1 MLGTIE
7 NQIAAGDG
15 GGRGEKWA
23 GLAVKE
29 FFEEEAG
36 EALGAM
42 ADDAVFLE
50 KIVEDDAEAEFLE
63 LPEVDVDG
71 FGALGAVTAGGVG
84 GGGAGGGGGPHHD
97 AGGGGG

>member
-71 FGALGAVTAGGVG
+71 
-84 GGGAGGGGGPHHD
+84 
-97 AGGGGG
+97 

>member
-1 MLGTIE
+1 M
-7 NQIAAGDG
+7 
-15 GGRGEKWA
+15 
-23 GLAVKE
+23 KE

-71 FGALGAVTAGGVG
+71 FGALGAVDSADIDVLQSLR
-84 GGGAGGGGGPHHD
+84 A
-97 AGGGGG
+97 